1 MSGKSQPGTRA
12 ERPAANPPAKK
23 RSPDKRALRSRKL
36 LGDAF
41 LMLIHEKPIEE
52 VTVQDV
58 LERAGVGRS
67 TFYLHF
73 RDKNDLLLCQLEM
86 FLEMMSSLLSKRG
99 EVSKRVAPVAEM
111 FDHIGSQGKMYRIL
125 KDANRLNDFYDLAQD
140 YFTRGIE
147 NRLKESGRFD
157 KLSRVALNGRSC
169 ALAGSLLSL
178 LRWWLDRGARHPS
191 PEEMDKLFHT
201 MVWKGVA
208 WNLD

>member
-1 MSGKSQPGTRA
+1 MSGKSPSGKPA
-12 ERPAANPPAKK
+12 ERPVAKLRK
-23 RSPDKRALRSRKL
+23 PDKRALRSRKL

-41 LMLIHEKPIEE
+41 IMLIREKAIEE

-58 LERAGVGRS
+58 LQRSGVGRS

-73 RDKNDLLLCQLEM
+73 RDKNDLLLCQLDM
-86 FLEMMSSLLSKRG
+86 FLEMMSSLLDRRG

-111 FDHIGSQGKMYRIL
+111 FDHIGSQQKLVRTL
-125 KDANRLNDFYDLAQD
+125 KDGGRLNDFYDLAQD
-140 YFTRGIE
+140 HFTRGIE
-147 NRLKESGRFD
+147 NRLKESGRFE
-157 KLSRVALNGRSC
+157 KLSRVTLTARSS

-178 LRWWLDRGARHPS
+178 LRWWLERGAKDPS

>member
-1 MSGKSQPGTRA
+1 MSGKSPSGKPA
-12 ERPAANPPAKK
+12 ERPAAKLRK
-23 RSPDKRALRSRKL
+23 PDKRALRSRKL

-41 LMLIHEKPIEE
+41 ITLIHEKSIDE
-52 VTVQDV
+52 VTIQDV

-73 RDKNDLLLCQLEM
+73 RDKNDLLLCQLDM
-86 FLEMMSSLLSKRG
+86 FLEMMSSLLDRRG

-111 FDHIGSQGKMYRIL
+111 FDHIGSQQKLVRTL
-125 KDANRLNDFYDLAQD
+125 KDGGRLNDFYDLAQD

-147 NRLKESGRFD
+147 NRLKESGRFE
-157 KLSRVALNGRSC
+157 KLSRVALNARSS

-178 LRWWLDRGARHPS
+178 LRWWLERGAKDPS

>member
-1 MSGKSQPGTRA
+1 MSGKSNA
-12 ERPAANPPAKK
+12 NRPDQLAAKPAAKK
-23 RSPDKRALRSRKL
+23 RKPDKRALRTQKL

-41 LMLIHEKPIEE
+41 IMLIHEKAIED

-86 FLEMMSSLLSKRG
+86 FVEMMSNLLSKRG

-111 FDHIGSQGKMYRIL
+111 FDHIGAQQKLYRTL
-125 KDANRLNDFYDLAQD
+125 REAGRLNDFYDLAQD
-140 YFTRGIE
+140 SFTRGIE
-147 NRLKESGRFD
+147 RRLKESGRFANVP
-157 KLSRVALNGRSC
+157 RAELNARSS

-178 LRWWLDRGARHPS
+178 LRWWLDRGAKDP
-191 PEEMDKLFHT
+191 PADMDRLFHN
-201 MVWKGVA
+201 MVWNGIR
-208 WNLD
+208 N

>member
-1 MSGKSQPGTRA
+1 MSGKSPQA
-12 ERPAANPPAKK
+12 SSVDRPARKTRK
-23 RSPDKRALRSRKL
+23 PDKRAVRSRKL

-41 LMLIHEKPIEE
+41 LMLIHEKAIEE

-86 FLEMMSSLLSKRG
+86 FLDMMSSLLTKRG

-125 KDANRLNDFYDLAQD
+125 KDADRLNDFYDLAQD

-147 NRLKESGRFD
+147 NRLKESGRFENI
-157 KLSRVALNGRSC
+157 SRITLNARSS

-178 LRWWLDRGARHPS
+178 LRWWLDRGAKDPT
-191 PEEMDKLFHT
+191 PAEMDKLFHA
-201 MVWKGVA
+201 MAWKGVA

>member
-1 MSGKSQPGTRA
+1 MSGKSKPGKRA
-12 ERPAANPPAKK
+12 ERPSANPPVKK
-23 RSPDKRALRSRKL
+23 RSPDKRALRTRKL

-41 LMLIHEKPIEE
+41 LMLIHEKPIED

-58 LERAGVGRS
+58 LERTGVGRS

-86 FLEMMSSLLSKRG
+86 FLEFMSTLLQRRG

-111 FDHIGSQGKMYRIL
+111 FDHIASQQQMYRIL
-125 KDANRLNDFYDLAQD
+125 RNADRLNDFYDLAQD

-157 KLSRVALNGRSC
+157 NLSRVVLYGRSC

-178 LRWWLDRGARHPS
+178 LRWWLDRGAKEPT
-191 PEEMDKLFHT
+191 PAEMDTLFHT
-201 MVWKGVA
+201 MVWKGVTGS
-208 WNLD
+208 